1 MKSIF
6 ILCDFGIPYST
17 AERLYENNIKIFN
30 IINDPTCLNRVLGTK
45 SQKAED
51 VKNVILDV
59 SVYDNDYS
67 IYDLVYHGLSKGIA
81 ELLIENNIK
90 FNDINESLIKKEFI
104 SDSTYRKIMKAYYD
118 FIKSNNIKFDL
129 NINLLINFIKKEY
142 DYNEFDKQNLLN
154 LFNESCYR
162 IDLVDDLLI
171 DLINKK
177 IIKIKDDK
185 YSLVKPKLMKELE
198 KINKDNNHYDM
209 VLKKLNGMTLE
220 SIGNEYNVTRER
232 IRQIIQ
238 KELKK
243 INITR
248 EEEKYRELFEIYNFD
263 CDLFC
268 EFYNEEPII
277 YYFLKEKYKLGEK
290 EPSDMI
296 DEINLTRN
304 QLNALKKKYNL
315 LSYNGEYIVI
325 KRNNL
330 LAAIIKKINKLVE
343 YSEIVSEY
351 NRIIENNS
359 LTLDFLSESDFRNV
373 DSILERIPFIL
384 CSAGRYY
391 RYYDI
396 AALEENDIFEL
407 KEMLNVEPGDYSAEY
422 FYNNNM
428 QLMKKFDIRS
438 EYELHNLLRRLISDS
453 DESITFS
460 RMPDIFINCS
470 DKYIFIEEL
479 IHELSPM
486 NIDEFAEYV
495 YQNYGHKINTFKA
508 LLMSNF
514 NKYITN
520 GMIMSDCAE
529 FDESQISI
537 IKQYLV
543 EDVYSIST
551 IKELLTN
558 LFDVDDF
565 KLINNLNMQ
574 KIGYKLRGN
583 YIMKSSISNL
593 EAYMK
598 EYINNNDYYEIKP
611 EYKRIGSTF
620 SSYLYK
626 FIYNLDLFKIDDER
640 YVTIKRLNDL
650 GITKDDVNNFI
661 KEIEK
666 VIKNNEFFN
675 LYSLD
680 RDNYLSNLKKY
691 NFPDCFYETII
702 SAISDVKTF
711 RLKNNTMFIKTEEQ
725 ATREKFINSFIVK
738 EKTYIKEIKND
749 IQNKFNITLQ
759 EYYIKE
765 FINKKKFYL
774 DNSIDCV
781 YLNRDLYEEDI
792 NDLDILQY
800 ID

>member
-6 ILCDFGIPYST
+6 VLCDFGIPYST

-30 IINDPTCLNRVLGTK
+30 IINDPTCLNKVLGTK

-59 SVYDNDYS
+59 TTYDNDYS
-67 IYDLVYHGLSKGIA
+67 IYDLVYLGLSKGIA
-81 ELLIENNIK
+81 EMLTENNIK
-90 FNDINESLIKKEFI
+90 FNDINEGLIKKPFI
-104 SDSTYRKIMKAYYD
+104 SDSTYKKIMKVYYD

-142 DYNEFDKQNLLN
+142 AYDEFDKQNLLN
-154 LFNESCYR
+154 LFNDSCYKTE
-162 IDLVDDLLI
+162 LVDDLLNELVI
-171 DLINKK
+171 KK
-177 IIKIKDDK
+177 IIKIKDNK
-185 YSLVKPKLMKELE
+185 YSLVKPRLMKELE

-209 VLKKLNGMTLE
+209 VLKKLNGLTLE

-238 KELKK
+238 KELTKL
-243 INITR
+243 NITR
-248 EEEKYRELFEIYNFD
+248 EEEKYQELFETYNFD

-268 EFYNEEPII
+268 EFYNEEPIV

-296 DEINLTRN
+296 DEVNLTRN
-304 QLNALKKKYNL
+304 QLNILKRKYNL

-343 YSEIVSEY
+343 YSEIVAEY

-359 LTLDFLSESDFRNV
+359 LNLELLSENDFRNI
-373 DSILERIPFIL
+373 DSILERMPFIL
-384 CSAGRYY
+384 CSVGRYY

-396 AALEENDIFEL
+396 SALEENDISEL
-407 KEMLNVEPGDYSAEY
+407 REMLNVEPGDYSAEY
-422 FYNNNM
+422 FYNNNI

-438 EYELHNLLRRLISDS
+438 EYELHNLLRKIISDS
-453 DESITFS
+453 DKNITFS

-470 DKYIFIEEL
+470 DKYAFIEDL
-479 IHELSPM
+479 IHEFSPM
-486 NIDEFAEYV
+486 NIDEFVDYV

-508 LLMSNF
+508 VLMSNF

-529 FDESQISI
+529 FDEEQINI
-537 IKQYLV
+537 IKTYLV

-551 IKELLTN
+551 IKELLTK

-593 EAYMK
+593 EAYMR

-626 FIYNLDLFKIDDER
+626 FIYNLDLFKIDEER
-640 YVTIKRLNDL
+640 YITIKKLNDL

-711 RLKNNTMFIKTEEQ
+711 SLKNNVMFIKTEDQ
-725 ATREKFINSFIVK
+725 ATREKFINSFIIK
-738 EKTYIKEIKND
+738 DKTYIKEIKNE
-749 IQNKFNITLQ
+749 IQTKFNITLH